1 MAVDDLSAPLG
12 QKKPKKPRFALPIS
26 VPQVIAGALV
36 FFVVVFFGWLLLVN
50 DPLGGEPL
58 VIVSMKA
65 GAAVK
70 PGSSDPLTG
79 QGPSRYDGPPPGAA
93 PNSPPGA
100 DPSPGLPPPSDR
112 GANAQPK
119 PGMQTVTIIDGT
131 SGKRQQVEI
140 PATPN
145 NPASAPVDARLL
157 DTSRH
162 GSIPK
167 IGVDGVR
174 PAEAYA
180 RIASL
185 PTGAS
190 EKPRIAVVIGGLGTS
205 ASVTGD
211 AIAKLPEAVT
221 LAFSPYA
228 TDVERQVARA
238 RAEGHE
244 VLLQVPMEPFDYP
257 DNDPGPQTLLTSLL
271 ADQNLDRLFWLMS
284 RFQGYVGVINVMG
297 NRFTASERSFT
308 PILNEITKRGLI
320 YVDDGG
326 SQRSLASQIAGANS
340 LPFAKAE
347 VVLDAVPTQANIDRA
362 LTRLEALA
370 RERGLVVGIASAT
383 PAAIERISQWAKA
396 AEGRGLVLV
405 PITAAVVKPKAS

>member
-12 QKKPKKPRFALPIS
+12 QKKPKKPRFELPVS
-26 VPQVIAGALV
+26 VPQVVAGALV
-36 FFVVVFFGWLLLVN
+36 LFVVAFAGWALLVK
-50 DPLGGEPL
+50 DPLGGEP
-58 VIVSMKA
+58 VVVVSVKS
-65 GAAVK
+65 GGAVK
-70 PGSSDPLTG
+70 SDASEPLSGS
-79 QGPSRYDGPPPGAA
+79 GPNRYDGPAAGA
-93 PNSPPGA
+93 
-100 DPSPGLPPPSDR
+100 PPSAEPPQTAPADR
-112 GANAQPK
+112 SSGAQTK
-119 PGMQTVTIIDGT
+119 PGTQTITIIDGT

-140 PATPN
+140 PSPQGSLPN
-145 NPASAPVDARLL
+145 APVDQRLL
-157 DTSRH
+157 DSSRH

-167 IGVDGVR
+167 IGADGAR
-174 PAEAYA
+174 PAEVYA
-180 RIASL
+180 RVASL
-185 PTGAS
+185 PAAAS
-190 EKPRIAVVIGGLGTS
+190 GKPRIAIVIAGLGTS
-205 ASVTGD
+205 ATVTGD
-211 AIAKLPEAVT
+211 AISKLPEAVT
-221 LAFSPYA
+221 FAFSPYA

-326 SQRSLASQIAGANS
+326 SPRSLASQIAGANS
-340 LPFAKAE
+340 LPFTKAE
-347 VVLDAVPTQANIDRA
+347 VVLDSVPTQANIDRA

-370 RERGLVVGIASAT
+370 RERGSVVGIASAT
-383 PAAIERISQWAKA
+383 PATIERIAQWAKG
-396 AEGRGLVLV
+396 AEARGLVLV
-405 PITAAVVKPKAS
+405 PITIAATKPKAS